1 MLAHELIP
9 PILLP
14 VRDSTLAATEYVH
27 RAIATSYPLGAGN
40 GPLNHLNTITY
51 RPLPPYVPFSRPT
64 CLCTILRLEPD
75 TPPLL
80 SAHCRPT
87 ATDPLP
93 FVTHIINEV
102 NKTGLWQAYINHP
115 FVEQL
120 GKGTLDRRR
129 FEHYIKSV
137 A

>member
-1 MLAHELIP
+1 M
-9 PILLP
+9 
-14 VRDSTLAATEYVH
+14 RDSTQRATEYVH

-51 RPLPPYVPFSRPT
+51 RPLPP
-64 CLCTILRLEPD
+64 
-75 TPPLL
+75 
-80 SAHCRPT
+80 PT

-102 NKTGLWQAYINHP
+102 SKTGLWQAYTNHP
-115 FVEQL
+115 FVDQL

-137 A
+137 NITLTAASETTH